1 MERLRAANDKLRYRL
16 NLLKVATQREEQLL
30 QGNTGGAGQPGQ
42 GASNCDHPSLG
53 HSNSN
58 SYNYNNNTTML
69 PSPDTINTRLAR
81 DSDEKLPFKVEYR
94 EGVGNFVVASRD
106 IQPNEVRVYGFMAY
120 IYGNLCFVDNSGGP
134 ASSAGAQL

>member
-16 NLLKVATQREEQLL
+16 NILKVATAREEQLL
-30 QGNTGGAGQPGQ
+30 QGHSGVAGQPGQ

-53 HSNSN
+53 HSNN
-58 SYNYNNNTTML
+58 NNNNNTNNSNNSTML

-106 IQPNEVRVYGFMAY
+106 IQPNEVRNLRFIYGFMVTC
-120 IYGNLCFVDNSGGP
+120 IFR
-134 ASSAGAQL
+134 

>member
-16 NLLKVATQREEQLL
+16 NILKVATAREEQLL

-53 HSNSN
+53 HSSNN
-58 SYNYNNNTTML
+58 SYNCNSTML

-106 IQPNEVRVYGFMAY
+106 IRPNEVRVYEFMAH

-134 ASSAGAQL
+134 ARSARAQL

>member
-1 MERLRAANDKLRYRL
+1 
-16 NLLKVATQREEQLL
+16 
-30 QGNTGGAGQPGQ
+30 
-42 GASNCDHPSLG
+42 
-53 HSNSN
+53 
-58 SYNYNNNTTML
+58 ML

-106 IQPNEVRVYGFMAY
+106 IRPNEVRVYGFMAY

-134 ASSAGAQL
+134 ARSAGAQL

>member
-16 NLLKVATQREEQLL
+16 NILKVATAREEQLL
-30 QGNTGGAGQPGQ
+30 QGQAGGAGQPGQ

-53 HSNSN
+53 HNSNSN
-58 SYNYNNNTTML
+58 NSNNNSSNTNTPTML

-106 IQPNEVRVYGFMAY
+106 IRPNEVRVYGFMAC
-120 IYGNLCFVDNSGGP
+120 IFMVTSVL
-134 ASSAGAQL
+134 